1 MFFFLQTEPN
11 PIIHFIANYWWVL
24 VLLFIIFS
32 GLFTI
37 NQGYIGVITMFGKYQ
52 RVVRPGLNIKIPI
65 LEQLYKRISIQ
76 NRSVE
81 LEFQAVTQDQANV
94 YFKSMLLYAVQNAD
108 EETIKKVA
116 FKFIADRDLMQA
128 LVRTIEGNIRS
139 FVATKK
145 QAEVLALRKEIV
157 EYVKVEIDHTLEE
170 WGYHLLDLQIN
181 DITFDKAIIDSMS
194 KVVASNNLKA
204 AAENEG
210 QALLITKTK
219 GAEAEGNAIKIAAE
233 AEREAARLRGQGVA
247 LFRQEVAKGMTEAA
261 EQMKQANLDTN
272 VILFSMWTEAIKNF
286 AELGKGNVIF
296 LDGSSDGMEKTMKQ
310 IQALMVKPA
319 GTPDHRMINNQ

>member
-1 MFFFLQTEPN
+1 MFFLQSDTN
-11 PIIHFIANYWWVL
+11 PIMSFLSSYWWIL
-24 VLLFIIFS
+24 ILLFIIFS
-32 GLFTI
+32 GLFTV
-37 NQGYIGVITMFGKYQ
+37 NQGYIGVVTMFGKYQ
-52 RVVRPGLNIKIPI
+52 RIVRPGLNIKIPV
-65 LEQLYKRISIQ
+65 LEQLYKKISIQ

-81 LEFQAVTQDQANV
+81 LEFQAVTHDQANV

-108 EETIKKVA
+108 EETVKKVA
-116 FKFIADRDLMQA
+116 FKFISDRDLMQA

-157 EYVKVEIDHTLEE
+157 EYVKVEIDLTLEG
-170 WGYHLLDLQIN
+170 WGYHLMDLQIN
-181 DITFDKAIIDSMS
+181 DITFDKVIMDSMS

-210 QALLITKTK
+210 QATLITKTK
-219 GAEAEGNAIKIAAE
+219 NAEAEGNAIKIAAE

-247 LFRQEVAKGMTEAA
+247 LFRQEVARGMTEAA

-286 AELGKGNVIF
+286 AEYGKGNVIF

-319 GTPDHRMINNQ
+319 GTERKELS

>member
-1 MFFFLQTEPN
+1 MENLGSWVASN
-11 PIIHFIANYWWVL
+11 WWILVL
-24 VLLFIIFS
+24 VFIFFS

-37 NQGYIGVITMFGKYQ
+37 NQGYIGVVTMFGKYR
-52 RVVRPGLNIKIPI
+52 RVVRPGLNFKIPV
-65 LEQLYKRISIQ
+65 LETVYRKVSIQ

-81 LEFQAVTQDQANV
+81 LEFQAVTNDQANV
-94 YFKSMLLYAVQNAD
+94 YFKSMLLYSVQNAD

-116 FKFIADRDLMQA
+116 FKFFADKDLMQA
-128 LVRTIEGNIRS
+128 LIRTIEGNIRS

-145 QAEVLALRKEIV
+145 QAEILALRKEIV
-157 EYVKVEIDHTLEE
+157 EYVKAEIDHTLET
-170 WGYHLLDLQIN
+170 WGYHLQDLQIN
-181 DITFDKAIIDSMS
+181 DITFDKMILDSMS

-219 GAEAEGNAIKIAAE
+219 QAEADGNAIKIAAE
-233 AEREAARLRGQGVA
+233 AEKEAARLRGQGVA
-247 LFRQEVAKGMTEAA
+247 LFRKEVASGMTEAA

-286 AELGKGNVIF
+286 AEYGKGNVIF
-296 LDGSSDGMEKTMKQ
+296 LDGSSEGMQSTMKQ
-310 IQALMVKPA
+310 IQALMVKQA
-319 GTPDHRMINNQ
+319 GKDN

>member
-1 MFFFLQTEPN
+1 MN
-11 PIIHFIANYWWVL
+11 IAQWLGSNWWIL

-52 RVVRPGLNIKIPI
+52 RIARPGLNIKIPL
-65 LEQLYKRISIQ
+65 LEQLFKKVSIQ

-81 LEFQAVTQDQANV
+81 MEFQAVTQDQANV
-94 YFKSMLLYAVQNAD
+94 YFKSMLLYSVQNAD
-108 EETIKKVA
+108 EETIKRVA
-116 FKFIADRDLMQA
+116 FKFISDRDLMQA
-128 LVRTIEGNIRS
+128 LIRTIEGNIRS

-145 QAEVLALRKEIV
+145 QAEVLGLRKDIV

-181 DITFDKAIIDSMS
+181 DITFDKAILDSMS

-219 GAEAEGNAIKIAAE
+219 AAEAEGNAIKISAE

-247 LFRQEVAKGMTEAA
+247 LFREEVARGMSQAA

-286 AELGKGNVIF
+286 AEVGKGNVIF
-296 LDGSSDGMEKTMKQ
+296 LDGSSEGMEKTMKQ
-310 IQALMVKPA
+310 IQALMLKPA
-319 GTPDHRMINNQ
+319 GTSDRKVINNQ

>member
-1 MFFFLQTEPN
+1 MYLLQENGNPFFEFIRDYWWILL
-11 PIIHFIANYWWVL
+11 IAFIA
-24 VLLFIIFS
+24 FS

-65 LEQLYKRISIQ
+65 LEQVYKKVSIQ

-94 YFKSMLLYAVQNAD
+94 YFKSMLLYAVQNANED
-108 EETIKKVA
+108 TVKKVA
-116 FKFIADRDLMQA
+116 FKFFADRDLMQA
-128 LVRTIEGNIRS
+128 LIRTIEGNIRS

-145 QAEVLALRKEIV
+145 QAEVLGLRKEIV

-170 WGYHLLDLQIN
+170 WGYHLIDLQIN
-181 DITFDKAIIDSMS
+181 DITFDKAILDSMS

-210 QALLITKTK
+210 QATLITKTK
-219 GAEAEGNAIKIAAE
+219 NAEAEGNAVKIAAE

-247 LFRQEVAKGMTEAA
+247 LFRQEVAKGMSEAA
-261 EQMKQANLDTN
+261 EEMKQANLDTN
-272 VILFSMWTEAIKNF
+272 VILFSMWTEAVKNF
-286 AELGKGNVIF
+286 AEYGKGNVIF
-296 LDGSSDGMEKTMKQ
+296 LDGSPDGMETTMRQ
-310 IQALMVKPA
+310 IQALMIKHA
-319 GTPDHRMINNQ
+319 GASATSEHLGSR

>member
-1 MFFFLQTEPN
+1 MLELL
-11 PIIHFIANYWWVL
+11 ASYWWL
-24 VLLFIIFS
+24 VILLIIVS
-32 GLFTI
+32 TGLFTI

-65 LEQLYKRISIQ
+65 LEQVYKKVSIQ

-81 LEFQAVTQDQANV
+81 LEFQAITTDQANV

-108 EETIKKVA
+108 EDTVKKVA
-116 FKFIADRDLMQA
+116 FKFISERDMMQA
-128 LVRTIEGNIRS
+128 LIRTVEGTIRTY
-139 FVATKK
+139 VASKR
-145 QAEVLALRKEIV
+145 QAEILGLRKEIV
-157 EYVKVEIDHTLEE
+157 EYVKEQVDNSLEE
-170 WGYHLLDLQIN
+170 WGYHLLDLQIT
-181 DITFDKAIIDSMS
+181 DISFDKVILDSMS

-204 AAENEG
+204 AAENAG

-219 GAEAEGNAIKIAAE
+219 AAEADGNSIKIAAE

-272 VILFSMWTEAIKNF
+272 VILFSMWTEAVKNF
-286 AELGKGNVIF
+286 AEYGKGNIIF
-296 LDGSSDGMEKTMKQ
+296 LDGSADGMEKTMKQ
-310 IQALMVKPA
+310 IQALMVKQA
-319 GTPDHRMINNQ
+319 GTTLMG